1 MVRTP
6 EAEEVRPIV
15 LVAAVALVL
24 LVVVWG
30 RALAMILG
38 WVPVP

>member
-6 EAEEVRPIV
+6 EAEEVRPIA

-24 LVVVWG
+24 LVVLWA
-30 RALAMILG
+30 RAFGMLLG
-38 WVPVP
+38 WIPVP